1 MSRDSEPQTTNINRR
16 TLLAS
21 AGLAAAG
28 LSGIRSAIAASSS
41 DAKFG
46 QPHIRPRARNIVW
59 LFMSGGPSQVD
70 SFDPKPT
77 LTKLDGQDVPES
89 IAKTLPRLKEASL
102 FNLMASP
109 YRFRQHGES
118 GLPVSD
124 LFPETAKHIDRLCV
138 IRSMRHGTPVHG
150 PGECVALTGT
160 ALGDRPSLGAWVSL
174 GVGTQNHSLPGFIV
188 MNLLTSGMQYP
199 QVAGWGPGFLPA
211 EHQGVVVDPVK
222 GIRDLTLPP
231 GTSTEMRQRQLSLLD
246 FLNRRHVQSLVQ
258 HSELEARIRSYGTA
272 FRMQTHAPELLALD
286 QETEETQRRY
296 GMLEGPTQATGR
308 SLLLTRRMVER
319 GVRFIQVRI
328 GGWDAHGNLKG
339 NHNGMAAKTDR
350 PVAAFLEDL
359 DQRGLLDETLVVW
372 GGEFGRTP
380 TMEGLNNGRNHNPL
394 GYTVWLAGGGIKGG
408 QAIGATD
415 ELGYAAV
422 ARPVSISDFHATLL
436 HGLGIDQNQLV
447 WHHHGRDEIPTNLGG
462 QVLQDAYA

>member
-1 MSRDSEPQTTNINRR
+1 MSHETRQLDSRVSRR
-16 TLLAS
+16 SLLAS
-21 AGLAAAG
+21 AGAAALG
-28 LSGIRSAIAASSS
+28 AGSAVAAGTSSGT
-41 DAKFG
+41 FG
-46 QPHIRPRARNIVW
+46 QPHLRPRAKNIVW
-59 LFMSGGPSQVD
+59 LFMAGGPSQVD
-70 SFDPKPT
+70 SYDPKPA
-77 LTKLDGQDVPES
+77 LQKLHGQDVPES

-124 LFPETAKHIDRLCV
+124 LFPETARHIDRLCV
-138 IRSMRHGTPVHG
+138 IRSMQHGTPVHG

-174 GVGTQNHSLPGFIV
+174 GVGTQNRSLPGFIV
-188 MNLLTSGMQYP
+188 MNLLTAGMQYP
-199 QVAGWGPGFLPA
+199 QLAGWGPGFLPA

-222 GIRDLTLPP
+222 GISDLRLPA
-231 GTSTEMRQRQLSLLD
+231 GTSNEMRQRQLSLLD
-246 FLNRRHVQSLVQ
+246 FLNRRHVQTLGQ

-286 QETEETQRRY
+286 QETEATQRQY
-296 GMLEGPTQATGR
+296 GMLDDPTKATGR

-339 NHNGMAAKTDR
+339 NHDGMAAKTDR

-359 DQRGLLDETLVVW
+359 DQRGLLDDTLVVW

-380 TMEGLNNGRNHNPL
+380 TMEGLGRGRNHNPL
-394 GYTVWLAGGGIKGG
+394 GYSVWLAGGGVKGG
-408 QAIGATD
+408 QAIGATG
-415 ELGYAAV
+415 ELGYSAIE
-422 ARPVSISDFHATLL
+422 RPVSISDFHATLI
-436 HGLGIDQNQLV
+436 HALGIDQHQLV
-447 WHHHGRDEIPTNLGG
+447 WPHHGRDEIPTNLGG
-462 QVLQDAYA
+462 QVLHEAFA